1 MSNERTQRS
10 SMWCIPEHAC
20 SYRGLQNRVERERQ
34 RERCKIPCPLQRPTA
49 LLPWACTCSLR
60 GWFWSWVGLLPDNQE
75 VWDRSQFAFWH
86 AVWLWAHHSTSL
98 FSGGGE
104 KISLPSPSQRNLFR
118 LKKSLRCTSCDV
130 ISCYMWEHKLV
141 KRQPLSI
148 TNMFS
153 EAMT

>member
-1 MSNERTQRS
+1 MKGHREVPCGASQN
-10 SMWCIPEHAC
+10 MHAATGV
-20 SYRGLQNRVERERQ
+20 YGIGWRGRD

-49 LLPWACTCSLR
+49 LLPRACACALR
-60 GWFWSWVGLLPDNQE
+60 GWFWSWVGLLPDNQG

-86 AVWLWAHHSTSL
+86 VCLWAHHSTSL

-130 ISCYMWEHKLV
+130 ISCYMWEHELV
-141 KRQPLSI
+141 KRQTSL
-148 TNMFS
+148 NHKHVLRGDDLGL
-153 EAMT
+153 